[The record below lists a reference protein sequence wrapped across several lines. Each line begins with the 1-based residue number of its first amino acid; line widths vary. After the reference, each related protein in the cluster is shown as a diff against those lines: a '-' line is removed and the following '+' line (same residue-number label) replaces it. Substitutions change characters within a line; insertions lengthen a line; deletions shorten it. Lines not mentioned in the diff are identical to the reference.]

1 MLSYVARM
9 LPVAVRSTR
18 RRDGALVSRLRRR
31 VRLGDVDV
39 NGHMN
44 QAAYALVMEEGRMDL
59 VIRSG
64 AFESFGEAGLRAV
77 VGEQRIVYRR
87 ELTPLQRFE
96 MDTRMVGVEGRL
108 AVFATHL
115 LVGDRVHARCSA
127 KLLVLNDEGVL
138 SPEAT
143 HAACAP
149 FVTEPLVVEDWRVV
163 GGE

>member
-1 MLSYVARM
+1 MLRYLARM
-9 LPVAVRSTR
+9 LPVALRSGR

-64 AFESFGEAGLRAV
+64 AFERFRAAGHRPV

-87 ELTPLQRFE
+87 ELGPLQRFE
-96 MDTRMVGVEGRL
+96 MDTRLVRIDGRL
-108 AVFATHL
+108 VVFETHL
-115 LVGDRVHARCSA
+115 LVGARVHARCEA
-127 KLLVLNDEGVL
+127 KLLVVGAEGVL
-138 SPEAT
+138 SPDAT
-143 HAACAP
+143 HAACARWL
-149 FVTEPLVVEDWRVV
+149 TEPLAVEDWRVV
-163 GGE
+163 GE